1 MTMRVLFVSAEMRPF
16 AKTGGLGDVV
26 SSLPRALRKRGI
38 DARVMLPLYGPIK
51 QRFHDRLQYAFHF
64 QFSRRPGT
72 ADVYVHYT
80 EQDGVPV
87 YLLESWPFFGA
98 GDHIY
103 TDVNWDRKRF
113 VFFSQAAMGA
123 AWEIGQGRHGGERWF
138 PDLLHAHDWHT
149 GLVPFLLHESRFGIG
164 WSEVASVL
172 TIHNMGYQ
180 GWDAGGELWHA
191 GVPPRHHP
199 DLLFQGKQ
207 DNLLGIGI
215 AYAHKVNTVSP
226 RHAIELHYPR
236 FGAGLEGLIW
246 VRDTDFSGI
255 LNGID
260 PEQVNPATDRYLSH
274 RYDAANFRTERPK
287 NKLELQHRVGLAQ
300 NPDVPLLG
308 IISRLVDQ
316 KGMDFA
322 VPALRRLLAE
332 TDVQLIVLGAGDPD
346 VEDELQRLEWDFGW
360 KCKAVIDFRPDL
372 ASLMYAGCDLM
383 LVPSRYEP
391 CGLTQLVAMRY
402 GALPV
407 VRETGGL
414 ADTVINYDDA
424 DADTGT
430 GFMFLFEE
438 PDAFRMTLHWA
449 LRTYR
454 EHRAAFE
461 RMQERA
467 MQMDWSWSRPVEQY
481 IDLYEAALGKVRGEG
496 MQVRNLGRGRPR

>member
-1 MTMRVLFVSAEMRPF
+1 MRVLFISAEMRPF

-26 SSLPRALRKRGI
+26 SDLPRVLRRNGI
-38 DARVMLPLYGPIK
+38 DARVLMPLYGTVK
-51 QRFHDRLQYAFHF
+51 GQFHDEIAYSFHF
-64 QFSRRPGT
+64 PFDRKPGI

-80 EQDGVPV
+80 ERDGVPV
-87 YLLESWPFFGA
+87 YFLESWPFFGA
-98 GDHIY
+98 GEFIY
-103 TDVNWDRKRF
+103 TDIEWDRKRF
-113 VFFSQAAMGA
+113 VFFAQAAMGA
-123 AWEIGQGRHGGERWF
+123 AWEIGQGRHAGERWF
-138 PDLLHAHDWHT
+138 PDVLHVHDWHT
-149 GLVPFLLHESRFGIG
+149 ALAPFLLHESRFGIG

-191 GVPPRHHP
+191 GVPARHHP
-199 DLLFQGKQ
+199 DLIYQDKV

-226 RHAIELHYPR
+226 RHALELHYPR
-236 FGAGLEGLIW
+236 FGEGLEGLIW

-260 PEQVNPATDRYLSH
+260 PEKVNPTTDPH
-274 RYDAANFRTERPK
+274 VPHPYDVSNFRTERPK
-287 NKLELQHRVGLAQ
+287 NKAALQAMLDLPQ
-300 NPDVPLLG
+300 NPDTPLLG
-308 IISRLVDQ
+308 IISRLVEQ

-322 VPALRRLLAE
+322 VPGLRRLLAE
-332 TDVQLIVLGAGDPD
+332 TDVQLVILGAGKA
-346 VEDELQRLEWDFGW
+346 EIQDEVGRLELDFGW
-360 KCKAVIDFRPDL
+360 KCKVVLDFRPEL
-372 ASLMYAGCDLM
+372 AQLMYAGCDLI

-391 CGLTQLVAMRY
+391 CGLTQIYAMRY

-414 ADTVINYDDA
+414 ADTVVNYDDA
-424 DADTGT
+424 DADVGT

-449 LRTYR
+449 LETCRNR
-454 EHRAAFE
+454 RRAFE

-467 MQMDWSWSRPVEQY
+467 MRQDWSWDKPVQQY
-481 IDLYEAALGKVRGEG
+481 IALYKTALDKVRGDG
-496 MQVRNLGRGRPR
+496 LGVWATGRGRPR

>member
-1 MTMRVLFVSAEMRPF
+1 MQVLFISAEMRPF
-16 AKTGGLGDVV
+16 AKTGGLGDVA
-26 SSLPRALRKRGI
+26 SSLPRALRKHGI
-38 DARVMLPLYGPIK
+38 DARVMIPLYGPVK
-51 QRFHDRLQYAFHF
+51 GRFNSQLRYSFHF
-64 QFSRRPGT
+64 QFPRQTGA
-72 ADVYVHYT
+72 ADIYVHYT
-80 EQDGVPV
+80 EQDDVPV
-87 YLLESWPFFGA
+87 YMLESWPFFGA
-98 GDHIY
+98 GDYIY
-103 TDVNWDRKRF
+103 TDVNWDRKRY
-113 VFFSQAAMGA
+113 VFFAQAAMAA
-123 AWEIGQGRHGGERWF
+123 AWQIGEGRHDGEHWF

-149 GLVPFLLHESRFGIG
+149 ALVPFLLHESRFGIG
-164 WSEVASVL
+164 WSKVASVL

-199 DLLFQGKQ
+199 HLIYQEKV

-226 RHAIELHYPR
+226 RHALELHYPR
-236 FGAGLEGLIW
+236 FGEGLEGLIW

-260 PEQVNPATDRYLSH
+260 IDQANPTTNPHIPHPYAVT
-274 RYDAANFRTERPK
+274 NFRTERPK
-287 NKLELQHRVGLAQ
+287 NKAALQAAVGLD
-300 NPDVPLLG
+300 PKRDTPLLG

-332 TDVQLIVLGAGDPD
+332 TDVQLIILGAGDPD
-346 VEDELQRLEWDFGW
+346 IEQEMRALEWDFGW
-360 KCKAVIDFRPDL
+360 KCKTIIDFRPAL
-372 ASLMYAGCDLM
+372 ASLMYAGCDMM

-391 CGLTQLVAMRY
+391 CGLTQLTAMRY
-402 GALPV
+402 GSLPV

-424 DADTGT
+424 NADVGT
-430 GFMFLFEE
+430 GFLFLFEE

-449 LRTYR
+449 LETYR
-454 EHRAAFE
+454 NRRPIFE

-467 MQMDWSWSRPVEQY
+467 MQMDWSWTRPVEQY
-481 IDLYEAALGKVRGEG
+481 IELYEEALDRVRGAG
-496 MQVRNLGRGRPR
+496 LDVRFTGRGRPR